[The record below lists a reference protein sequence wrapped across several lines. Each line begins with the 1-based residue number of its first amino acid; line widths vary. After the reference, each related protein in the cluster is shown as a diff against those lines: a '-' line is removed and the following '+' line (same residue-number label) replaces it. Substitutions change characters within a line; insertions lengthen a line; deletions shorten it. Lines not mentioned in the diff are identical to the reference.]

1 MAITKN
7 IAEMMNGNIRVESRE
22 GEGTTFYIE
31 LPFKKDVPHTLRPD
45 PFKELPFMSA
55 TESEKQADYSDRRL
69 LLVED
74 NELNLEI
81 AKELISVTNA
91 RIDTAVNGQEA
102 LDMVTSSAPG
112 YYSLVLMDIRMPVM
126 DGYEASQKIR
136 SQADRICR
144 SFLSSP

>member
-1 MAITKN
+1 
-7 IAEMMNGNIRVESRE
+7 
-22 GEGTTFYIE
+22 
-31 LPFKKDVPHTLRPD
+31 
-45 PFKELPFMSA
+45 MSA

-126 DGYEASQKIR
+126 DGYEASQNIR
-136 SQADRICR
+136 STGRPDLQELPIIAMTANAFAEDKEQALEAGMNGHVSKPIDLRELYRI
-144 SFLSSP
+144 LEKYLA